1 MLYYYYMYAMGRIR
15 KKYFN
20 QIPEDSGQYLKSRKA
35 FTFDGITAIT
45 ILSMTLNSYLS
56 GFLQFIGVSASFNG
70 IISAIPTLAAF
81 SQPFGAALGQRFKKK
96 KLLVS
101 IGAITHRT
109 MLTLMFVVPF
119 VVHNITL
126 KITLVVILF
135 FGAHFI
141 GAFISPAATNWII
154 SLTPQRLRGRY
165 FSLRELYCV
174 VISAVVCLGAG
185 YMLDIF
191 KAASKQ
197 EIGYLWY
204 AVILGVLTIIN
215 FISLTTVMEPE
226 SVEEPTNDITLVQS
240 FLLPFKEKLFRPIII
255 MNIIWNLGIQ
265 VAVPYW
271 GLYMVSDLA
280 IPYATISIIGI
291 VCGVV
296 KAFSV
301 RWWGKVADRKSW
313 ALVCKVAISII
324 AMTHFANLFLVKSD
338 ASWLFPTNAIIS
350 NIGWSV
356 IGIAFVNIQYD
367 FAPVKGRT
375 MYIGVNAAV
384 TGIIGFFGVFIG
396 AFIMEVVAKH
406 NLNIFGLPIRGQ
418 QILMLISGI
427 LLFTCAIYI
436 HFVIQKNKKIIN
448 KTEGIAL

>member
-1 MLYYYYMYAMGRIR
+1 MLYYYMYVMGKFR

-20 QIPEDSGQYLKSRKA
+20 QIPEDNKQYLKSRRA
-35 FTFDGITAIT
+35 FTVDGITALT

-70 IISAIPTLAAF
+70 IISAIPTLAAL
-81 SQPFGAALGQRFKKK
+81 SQPFGAAFGQKFKKK
-96 KLLVS
+96 KLLVC
-101 IGAITHRT
+101 IGAILHRT

-119 VVHNITL
+119 FVHNITL
-126 KITLVVILF
+126 KITLVVALF

-141 GAFISPAATNWII
+141 GSFISPAATNWLI

-174 VISAVVCLGAG
+174 VVSAVVCLGAG

-191 KAASKQ
+191 NANSNQA
-197 EIGYLWY
+197 IGYLWY
-204 AVILGVLTIIN
+204 AVILGVLTIAN

-226 SVEEPTNDITLVQS
+226 SVEQPTNDISLLQS
-240 FLLPFKEKLFRPIII
+240 FALPFKEKLFRPIII
-255 MNIIWNLGIQ
+255 MSIIWNLGIQ

-291 VCGVV
+291 ICGFV

-301 RWWGKVADRKSW
+301 RWWGRIADEKSW
-313 ALVCKVAISII
+313 AFVCKVSISII
-324 AMTHFANLFLVKSD
+324 ATTHIVNMFLVSSNKN
-338 ASWLFPTNAIIS
+338 WIFPVSAIIA
-350 NIGWSV
+350 NVGWAV
-356 IGIAFVNIQYD
+356 IGIAFINIQYD

-384 TGIIGFFGVFIG
+384 TGIIGFSGVFIG
-396 AFIMEVVAKH
+396 AFIMEVVAKY
-406 NLNIFGLPIRGQ
+406 NLVFWGLPIKGQ
-418 QILMLISGI
+418 QILMLISGM

-436 HFVIQKNKKIIN
+436 HFVVQKNKKIIN
-448 KTEGIAL
+448 RTEGIAV